1 MLRATTED
9 PKNQMRNVYSCIS
22 RNDACVKGSQI
33 TLKYSLILL
42 STASDKQNVQEEI
55 FSCSKGK
62 KSVTA
67 IM

>member
-9 PKNQMRNVYSCIS
+9 PKNQIRNVYSCIS

-42 STASDKQNVQEEI
+42 STASDKQNVQEET
-55 FSCSKGK
+55 FSCSKAK